1 MSARE
6 RESVTSA
13 LTLMNYQARK
23 GGAVIAGIV
32 AIVAP
37 IMRERESNERNR

>member
-1 MSARE
+1 MK
-6 RESVTSA
+6 
-13 LTLMNYQARK
+13 YQARK

-37 IMRERESNERNR
+37 IMRERESDE

>member
-1 MSARE
+1 MKV

-13 LTLMNYQARK
+13 LILMNYQVKK

-32 AIVAP
+32 VIAAP
-37 IMRERESNERNR
+37 IMRERESDD

>member
-1 MSARE
+1 VDTYLKE

-13 LTLMNYQARK
+13 LILMNYQVKK

-37 IMRERESNERNR
+37 IKRKRESNE